1 MSERFISN
9 VVLAIAG
16 AVVVVSSQSFSSS
29 LIGWLTFGV
38 SLGAL
43 ALLAVVQRDPA
54 RGRIQRALDAA
65 TGALALWSAVASV
78 VYTGTTLTWL
88 SFGEG
93 IGFVVLAIVGLVAH
107 ELRTERIVHQ
117 FEAIPADARDGRRS
131 EEFQAAA

>member
-1 MSERFISN
+1 MSQRFISN

-16 AVVVVSSQSFSSS
+16 AVVVVSSQAFSSS
-29 LIGWLTFGV
+29 LTGWLTFGV

-43 ALLAVVQRDPA
+43 ALLAVVQRDRA
-54 RGRIQRALDAA
+54 RGRIQSALDAA

-78 VYTGTTLTWL
+78 VYTGTILTWL

-93 IGFVVLAIVGLVAH
+93 IGFVVLAISGLVAH
-107 ELRTERIVHQ
+107 ELSTERIVHQ